1 MRVEP
6 FDVAPLVERLAD
18 PLLCPSLRLIG
29 RAVDN
34 QNAIDAGP
42 KVSPAAFVLEANYR
56 ADASPA
62 NASGGLLA
70 QGIRWQLP
78 VLVCIRNYGE
88 ATGARASD
96 ECRAVRKEI
105 WGALIGFDPTAEKD
119 GFAIQADSGRLVA
132 YRNSTFYFVDVYRLQ
147 TQVRNLES

>member
-6 FDVAPLVERLAD
+6 LDVAPVVARLQD
-18 PLLCPSLRLIG
+18 VTLCPALRFVG

-34 QNAIDAGP
+34 QNAIDEGP

-62 NASGGLLA
+62 NAGGGLLV
-70 QGIRWQLP
+70 QSVRWQIP
-78 VLVCIRNYGE
+78 VLVCVRSYGE
-88 ATGARASD
+88 ATGTRASD
-96 ECRAVRKEI
+96 ECRAARKEI
-105 WGALIGFDPTAEKD
+105 WTALVGFDPTAAKD

-147 TQVRNLES
+147 TQIRNVES